1 MGAYLHETLRAAISD
16 HPLVGD
22 VRGFGLIGGIELVKD
37 KTSKEQ
43 FPMPM
48 RVGRQLYKI
57 LFELGMVSRVLGDT
71 LVFAPA
77 LTINKEQAD
86 RIVTTFAKGLDLLV
100 KKL

>member
-1 MGAYLHETLRAAISD
+1 
-16 HPLVGD
+16 
-22 VRGFGLIGGIELVKD
+22 
-37 KTSKEQ
+37 
-43 FPMPM
+43 M